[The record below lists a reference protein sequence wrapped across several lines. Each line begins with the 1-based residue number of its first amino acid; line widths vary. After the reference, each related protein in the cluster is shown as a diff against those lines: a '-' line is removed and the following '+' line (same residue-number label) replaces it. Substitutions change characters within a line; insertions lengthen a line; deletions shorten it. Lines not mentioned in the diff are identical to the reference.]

1 MKFRKRITALILLNL
16 SIVGERVVIADI
28 LPSTTSNTSINV
40 DQNALEKNE
49 IVQKILEDL
58 VLKLKVY
65 TVFDQSGPIQLVR
78 HGRPGDGGY
87 VVPRVA
93 FEKADVLL
101 GYGIADDISFEET
114 FSTLYKKPSFG
125 FDCGVESILINNKL
139 CTFISECIA
148 NDSNVYVQ
156 QKSSGKFSTFPDQLK
171 KFGIENK
178 KIFIKMDIEG
188 AEYAAFEGMQN
199 YFANITGIVLE
210 IHFVH
215 DDQVALANKLLE
227 KLLKYFYLVHLHANI
242 CTLNTFKTKYSNGEV
257 SRVLEL
263 TFINKNLVTNAA
275 LSENQ
280 SYPLPIDMENCPT
293 YPLSKF
299 EILK

>member
-1 MKFRKRITALILLNL
+1 
-16 SIVGERVVIADI
+16 
-28 LPSTTSNTSINV
+28 
-40 DQNALEKNE
+40 
-49 IVQKILEDL
+49 
-58 VLKLKVY
+58 
-65 TVFDQSGPIQLVR
+65 
-78 HGRPGDGGY
+78 
-87 VVPRVA
+87 
-93 FEKADVLL
+93 
-101 GYGIADDISFEET
+101 
-114 FSTLYKKPSFG
+114 
-125 FDCGVESILINNKL
+125 
-139 CTFISECIA
+139 
-148 NDSNVYVQ
+148 
-156 QKSSGKFSTFPDQLK
+156 
-171 KFGIENK
+171 
-178 KIFIKMDIEG
+178 MDIEG